1 MQYLNIGRNTFRP
14 MTVTNEMARM
24 WAVLADRTAAERA
37 KSAAVAAAQAAAQSV
52 LPAQR
57 DRLIAEAAALVRSFA
72 TSVAGPS
79 SLLACTPGAASC
91 VLLPYTTA
99 KQNFLGHCIVTQVA
113 MAAS

>member
-1 MQYLNIGRNTFRP
+1 M
-14 MTVTNEMARM
+14 
-24 WAVLADRTAAERA
+24 LADRTAAERA

-72 TSVAGPS
+72 TSVAGPL
-79 SLLACTPGAASC
+79 SLLVCTPGAASC
-91 VLLPYTTA
+91 VLLPYTTT
-99 KQNFLGHCIVTQVA
+99 KHFLLGRCIILQVA